1 MTESQFINEN
11 KEVWQSLEKLLQSR
25 TKDPTKLSSH
35 FTKVSGDLAFA
46 QTYFPRRSVT
56 SYLNDLVTRLYD
68 SMKTKKSYHFW
79 RSINNYFGHIL
90 PVEIIRNRKAFLI
103 SLMVFSVA
111 MLIGIYSTIEN
122 PDFPT
127 IILGEE
133 YVELTNENIE
143 KGDPMAIYKSGTRWD
158 SFIGITINNIRVAFL
173 AFVLGIIGTL
183 GTYFIMIKNGIMV
196 GAFQTMFFQK
206 GLLSTSM
213 LTIWIHGTI
222 EISSIIVAGAAGLI
236 LGNSLLFPGS
246 YSRLD
251 SLKNGAM
258 RSMLILLS
266 TVPLFIIAG
275 CFEGFVTPLTNLN
288 NGIKIAIIA
297 FSVLFIVFFYIVNP
311 YMYYRSGKYS
321 KNAGLAHKTQT
332 QYHKDQLSFNDSPYR
347 QAFFRLSQ
355 NIGVIASKIVL
366 PIFIIVTLLMYIFI
380 RNSEFRYIDYGKD
393 IFSFSIGGPFFWSVI
408 FLGGLIFFASMYCLE
423 KFSSISTKQVT
434 TSVKKYFLPFTILT
448 LITIVPYYFI
458 LGYWKYFFIFL
469 VPPTISVYTLKEM
482 QTSENSILSLIT
494 GVKYAYEYWASHFI
508 DYLLIGFGFLLAS
521 LTFDVLFVQVFN
533 EILGWHTIMEDE
545 YSKAIFLNSL
555 SLLLFWLIFLP
566 VAYFILKS
574 RANFIRNKYTSEDL
588 LAQTEIFGSKST

>member
-56 SYLNDLVTRLYD
+56 SYLNDLVSRLYD

-90 PVEIIRNRKAFLI
+90 PAEIIRNRKAFLI
-103 SLMVFSVA
+103 SLIVFVVA
-111 MLIGIYSTIEN
+111 ILIGIYSTIEN

-127 IILGEE
+127 IILGED
-133 YVELTNENIE
+133 YVDLTNENIE
-143 KGDPMAIYKSGTRWD
+143 KGDPMAIYKSGTRLD

-196 GAFQTMFFQK
+196 GAFQAMFYQK

-213 LTIWIHGTI
+213 LTIWVHGTI

-246 YSRLD
+246 YSRME
-251 SLKNGAM
+251 SLKNGAI

-275 CFEGFVTPLTNLN
+275 CFEGFVTPLTDLN
-288 NGIKIAIIA
+288 SGIKLAIIA
-297 FSVLFIVFFYIVNP
+297 FSLLLIIFLYVVNP
-311 YMYYRSGKYS
+311 YMYYRSGQYS
-321 KNAGLAHKTQT
+321 KNAGLVHKIQT
-332 QYHKDQLSFNDSPYR
+332 QYHKDDSSFNDNPYR
-347 QAFFRLSQ
+347 QAFFRLTQ
-355 NIGVIASKIVL
+355 NIGAILSKMVL
-366 PIFIIVTLLMYIFI
+366 PIFIIVTLLSYIFI
-380 RNSEFRYIDYGKD
+380 SNSEFGFLDYGKD
-393 IFSFSIGGPFFWSVI
+393 IFSFSVGGAFFWTVI
-408 FLGGLIFFASMYCLE
+408 VLGGLLFFASMYCLE
-423 KFSSISTKQVT
+423 KFSIISRKHVT
-434 TSVKKYFLPFTILT
+434 TSIKKYFLPFTVLA

-458 LGYWKYFFIFL
+458 SGYWKYIFIFL
-469 VPPTISVYTLKEM
+469 APPTICVYTLKEM
-482 QTSENSILSLIT
+482 QTSENPIRSLVN
-494 GVKYAYEYWASHFI
+494 GVKFAYEYWASHFV
-508 DYLLIGFGFLLAS
+508 DYLLIGGGFLIGSLA
-521 LTFDVLFVQVFN
+521 FDTLFVQVFT

-574 RANFIRNKYTSEDL
+574 RANFIRNKYTSEDMW
-588 LAQTEIFGSKST
+588 ARTEIFGSKST